1 MRGHF
6 VSTFKRAFLFN
17 GIGTKP
23 EKLIKAMTP
32 QMLEKFFSYRHDEFA
47 RLKLSENPSE
57 NSPMDR
63 LAAEWL
69 SSLISD
75 RVVFEYY
82 LEKGIIPDIGMGHS
96 SGIVSV
102 SACFGAI
109 SHEFA
114 HEIIMMNRATMLSLQ
129 KSGESQDMGTIIG
142 LGIDEVNEI
151 IEENN
156 FSSDDIIV
164 GSANSRIC
172 TMISGKRDIVLRLL
186 DAAHEAGAIKVIP
199 FNIGL
204 AYHHPMIKKH
214 SDEYVSF
221 CDNGDYSA
229 PKYPVLSIFD
239 GRIMTDGDDLRK
251 ENCINILNPIRWDLA
266 LKKLEELGVTEYY
279 DVSANGAVGK
289 FSRINKRKGRIYT
302 FDEV

>member
-1 MRGHF
+1 M
-6 VSTFKRAFLFN
+6 STFRRAFLFN

-23 EKLIKAMTP
+23 EKLMQAMTP
-32 QMLEKFFSYRHDEFA
+32 QMLEKYRNYCHDEFM
-47 RLKLSENPSE
+47 RLNLSEEISKNT
-57 NSPMDR
+57 PMDR

-75 RVVFEYY
+75 RVVYEYY
-82 LEKGIIPDIGMGHS
+82 IEKGIFPDIGMGHS
-96 SGIVSV
+96 SGIVSI

-109 SHEFA
+109 SHQFA
-114 HEIIMMNRATMLSLQ
+114 HEVIMMNRATMRSLSEA
-129 KSGESQDMGTIIG
+129 GESQDMGTIIG
-142 LGIDEVNEI
+142 MGIDDVNEL

-156 FSSDDIIV
+156 FSSDEVMV

-172 TMISGKRDIVLRLL
+172 TMISGRKEIVLKLL
-186 DAAHEAGAIKVIP
+186 DVAQTAGAIKVIP

-204 AYHHPMIKKH
+204 AYHHPMIAKY

-221 CDNGDYSA
+221 CESGDYYA
-229 PKYPVLSIFD
+229 PEYPVLSIFD
-239 GRIMTDGDDLRK
+239 GRIMTTGEDLKK

-266 LKKLEELGVTEYY
+266 LKKLEELGVTEFF

-289 FSRINKRKGRIYT
+289 FSRINKRKSRIYT

>member
-1 MRGHF
+1 M
-6 VSTFKRAFLFN
+6 STFRRAFLFN

-23 EKLIKAMTP
+23 EKLIQAMTP
-32 QMLEKFFSYRHDEFA
+32 LMLQKYLDYRHDEFK
-47 RLKLSENPSE
+47 RLHLSEELSENC
-57 NSPMDR
+57 PMDR

-75 RVVFEYY
+75 RVVYEYY
-82 LEKGIIPDIGMGHS
+82 IEKGIFPDIGMGHS
-96 SGIVSV
+96 SGIVSI

-114 HEIIMMNRATMLSLQ
+114 HEIIMMNRSTMRSLRD
-129 KSGESQDMGTIIG
+129 SGENQDMGTIIG
-142 LGIDEVNEI
+142 MGIDEVNEL
-151 IEENN
+151 IEEKH
-156 FSSDDIIV
+156 FSPDDVMV

-172 TMISGKRDIVLRLL
+172 TMISGKRDSVIQLL
-186 DAAHEAGAIKVIP
+186 DAAQEAGAIKVIP

-204 AYHHPMIKKH
+204 AYHHPMITEH

-221 CDNGDYSA
+221 CESGEYKA
-229 PKYPVLSIFD
+229 PEYPVMSIFD
-239 GRIMTDGDDLRK
+239 GRIMTDGNDLRK

-266 LKKLEELGVTEYY
+266 VKKLEDLGVTEFY

-289 FSRINKRKGRIYT
+289 FSRINKRKSRIYT

>member
-1 MRGHF
+1 M
-6 VSTFKRAFLFN
+6 STFRRAFLFN

-23 EKLIKAMTP
+23 EKLIQAMTP
-32 QMLEKFFSYRHDEFA
+32 LMLQKYLDYRHDEFK
-47 RLKLSENPSE
+47 RLHLSEELSENC
-57 NSPMDR
+57 PMDR

-75 RVVFEYY
+75 RVVYEYY
-82 LEKGIIPDIGMGHS
+82 IENGIFPDIGMGHS
-96 SGIVSV
+96 SGIVSI

-114 HEIIMMNRATMLSLQ
+114 HEIIMMNRSTMRSLRD
-129 KSGESQDMGTIIG
+129 SGENQDMGTIIG
-142 LGIDEVNEI
+142 MGIDEVNEL
-151 IEENN
+151 IEEKH
-156 FSSDDIIV
+156 FSLDDVTV

-172 TMISGKRDIVLRLL
+172 TMISGKRDSVIQLL
-186 DAAHEAGAIKVIP
+186 DAAQEAGAIKVIP

-204 AYHHPMIKKH
+204 AYHHPMIAKH

-221 CDNGDYSA
+221 CESGEYKA
-229 PKYPVLSIFD
+229 PEYPVMSIFD
-239 GRIMTDGDDLRK
+239 GRIMTDGNDLRK

-266 LKKLEELGVTEYY
+266 VKKLEDLGVTEFY

>member
-1 MRGHF
+1 M
-6 VSTFKRAFLFN
+6 STFRRAFLVK

-23 EKLIKAMTP
+23 EKLIQAMTP
-32 QMLEKFFSYRHDEFA
+32 LMLQKYLDYRHDEFK
-47 RLKLSENPSE
+47 RLHLSEELSENC
-57 NSPMDR
+57 PMDR

-75 RVVFEYY
+75 RVVYEYY
-82 LEKGIIPDIGMGHS
+82 IEKGIIPDIGMGHS
-96 SGIVSV
+96 SGIVSI

-114 HEIIMMNRATMLSLQ
+114 HEIIMMNRSTMRSLRD
-129 KSGESQDMGTIIG
+129 SGENQDMGTIIG
-142 LGIDEVNEI
+142 MGIDEVNEL
-151 IEENN
+151 IEEKHC
-156 FSSDDIIV
+156 SPDDVMV

-172 TMISGKRDIVLRLL
+172 TMISGKRDSVIQLL
-186 DAAHEAGAIKVIP
+186 DAAQEAGAIKVIP

-204 AYHHPMIKKH
+204 AYHHPMIAKH

-221 CDNGDYSA
+221 CESGEYKA
-229 PKYPVLSIFD
+229 PEYPVMSIFD
-239 GRIMTDGDDLRK
+239 GRIMTDGNDLRK

-266 LKKLEELGVTEYY
+266 VKKLEDLGVTEFY

-289 FSRINKRKGRIYT
+289 FSRINKRKVRIYT